1 MKVCNQWK
9 YGHKKSTLILPGNV
23 YFSVI
28 ILPKK
33 ITPQHPSC
41 NWFLPRSWS
50 RNLLFYQWNIQRFL
64 GVFFVQIQKTTNT
77 VSKRRRLS
85 DFHFDFLTVRSEQ
98 SRLRLPY
105 DEGTLSLPTWIT
117 PLLLRCYHLLLT
129 PGLQSVLF
137 CVWVTAA
144 ATSRRK
150 DQAVSW
156 QTVAAP
162 PLFCCSDTSMFYIHG
177 EKNWKNTELWLEVCC
192 DRSDSSYHPS
202 ILTHDFTCT
211 RLPAVWFTFF
221 RSLVLQPSTGIHVEI
236 IAPCC
241 DSRESARPIVAGWYF
256 FQAFLF

>member
-33 ITPQHPSC
+33 ITP
-41 NWFLPRSWS
+41 
-50 RNLLFYQWNIQRFL
+50 NIPLAIGFFPEVDL
-64 GVFFVQIQKTTNT
+64 GICYFTSETYRGFWVFFVQIQKTTNT

-105 DEGTLSLPTWIT
+105 DEGTLSLPTRIT

-177 EKNWKNTELWLEVCC
+177 EKN
-192 DRSDSSYHPS
+192 
-202 ILTHDFTCT
+202 
-211 RLPAVWFTFF
+211 
-221 RSLVLQPSTGIHVEI
+221 
-236 IAPCC
+236 
-241 DSRESARPIVAGWYF
+241 
-256 FQAFLF
+256 